1 MDNSKS
7 PVTIL
12 QELAMSKKWTLPEYT
27 LIQSKLGTH
36 STEFH
41 YQVSINGEMA
51 MGIGRSK
58 KQAKQCA
65 ASMLLDKLP
74 KTSDNDSME
83 SNIPKKKMKLTNCIS
98 DLIGLCS
105 KNKLP
110 SPVFIQVSQTGPD
123 HCKEFTFECK
133 VISITTRGT
142 ANSKKQAQHY
152 AAQEMIDKITS
163 ILPDLVAEY
172 HKQTFPTKEEE
183 EVKEQSSRIQLSKP
197 EPDSSAKLEK
207 ETKKTSE
214 LQQTSPIIQTEP
226 KESGVD
232 NFIGSPIKLA
242 KPDSSVTAEIEEKSE
257 SIQST
262 DIKPNLS
269 ENATNITPV
278 EKGEN
283 S

>member
-1 MDNSKS
+1 MDNSKL

-27 LIQSKLGTH
+27 LIQSVLGTH

-41 YQVSINGEMA
+41 YQVSVNGETA

-58 KQAKQCA
+58 KEAKRCA
-65 ASMLLDKLP
+65 ASILLDKLS
-74 KTSDNDSME
+74 KTSDNDSVE
-83 SNIPKKKMKLTNCIS
+83 SNIPKKKIKLTNCIP
-98 DLIGLCS
+98 DLIALCS

-110 SPVFIQVSQTGPD
+110 SPVFIQVSEAGPD
-123 HCKEFTFECK
+123 HCKEFTFQCK
-133 VISITTRGT
+133 VISVATTGI

-152 AAQEMIDKITS
+152 AAQEMIDKITN
-163 ILPDLVAEY
+163 ILPNLVAEY
-172 HKQTFPTKEEE
+172 HNQTLPLPTKE
-183 EVKEQSSRIQLSKP
+183 EVKEQSSCMQLSKP
-197 EPDSSAKLEK
+197 EPDSSAKMERETEK
-207 ETKKTSE
+207 T
-214 LQQTSPIIQTEP
+214 QQSSPIIQTEP

-232 NFIGSPIKLA
+232 NSIGSHIKSA
-242 KPDSSVTAEIEEKSE
+242 KPDSSVTAEIEKKSE

-269 ENATNITPV
+269 ENAANITPV